1 MNEDTV
7 KAGMKKPHLT
17 IGCISF
23 IVIGLMLTGITD
35 ARIDPESVV
44 GIWLFEDGDVVEDSS
59 GNDNDGEL
67 VGGPKWTDEGKF
79 GGGLEVQNNH
89 VKVPITVDYDE
100 ITVMTWFNLGA
111 GNVRPRFV
119 GNDHTDVTLKGFQLM
134 YNTATTNSFFD
145 VGTGAQRRAAQFNF
159 TADPGEWY
167 HYAGTYDGSTVRA
180 YMDGELMAE
189 SACEGAIADSGIDV
203 LIGLRPGGDQF
214 NGILDEVAI
223 FNKALDQDDIKAI
236 MEQGLNKVLA
246 TAVEPSRKLTNT
258 WGRIKSYH

>member
-1 MNEDTV
+1 
-7 KAGMKKPHLT
+7 MKKTHLT
-17 IGCISF
+17 IGCISS

-44 GIWLFEDGDVVEDSS
+44 GIWLFEDDGDLGKDSS
-59 GNDNDGEL
+59 GNDNDGEP
-67 VGGPKWTDEGKF
+67 VNGPKGTDEGKF
-79 GGGLEVQNNH
+79 GGGLDLPVNNDQLQ
-89 VKVPITVDYDE
+89 VPITVDYDE

-111 GNVRPRFV
+111 GNTRPRFV

-134 YNTATTNSFFD
+134 YNTATTASFFD

-159 TADPGEWY
+159 TADVGEWY

-203 LIGLRPGGDQF
+203 LIGMRPGGDQF

-223 FNKALDQDDIKAI
+223 FNKALTQDDIQTI
-236 MEQGLNKVLA
+236 MEQGLSKVLS
-246 TAVEPSRKLTNT
+246 TAVEPSGKLTTT